1 MSPKLARHL
10 LILATGFLLI
20 LLGVLF
26 QLRQNS
32 SVSTPSSEISK
43 GQDISQVIFNSLQQQ
58 RRYFQRCW
66 LKASPTAQPTSPDEP
81 AAPLT
86 WQIFLR
92 IEPTGRVK
100 EFSLLNKSL
109 FDAETEKCLREISY
123 RMKFPSFEGED
134 VSVTVP
140 IVISSFS
147 ENR

>member
-1 MSPKLARHL
+1 MSPKLARNL

-20 LLGVLF
+20 LLGILY

-32 SVSTPSSEISK
+32 PSQNQTSQVSK
-43 GQDISQVIFNSLQQQ
+43 GQDMAQVIFNSLQQQ

-66 LKASPTAQPTSPDEP
+66 LKASPPTQATSPEEP

-86 WQIFLR
+86 WQIFLK

-100 EFSLLNKSL
+100 EFNLLNKAS
-109 FDAETEKCLREISY
+109 FDTDTEKCLREISY
-123 RMKFPSFEGED
+123 RMKFPSFEGDD

-140 IVISSFS
+140 IVISNFS